1 MDVLPTVI
9 FVTNLI
15 TEKMMMNA
23 DYINLIEIL
32 VVAMIGDINS
42 KWIQLHQMEYLV
54 ALQLLPNIHLHRLLL
69 IQ

>member
-1 MDVLPTVI
+1 MDVLPAVK

-15 TEKMMMNA
+15 TEKVMVNA

-32 VVAMIGDINS
+32 MIAMIGDINS

-54 ALQLLPNIHLHRLLL
+54 VLQFLPNIHLHRLLL

>member
-1 MDVLPTVI
+1 MDVLPAVK

-15 TEKMMMNA
+15 TEKVMVNA

-32 VVAMIGDINS
+32 MIAMIGDINS

-54 ALQLLPNIHLHRLLL
+54 ALQFLPNIHLHRLLL

>member
-1 MDVLPTVI
+1 MDVLPAVK

-15 TEKMMMNA
+15 TEKVMVNA

-32 VVAMIGDINS
+32 MIAMIGDINS